1 MDTSTLS
8 SMDTDKVRE
17 NRLRRMAERRGLR
30 LEKSRRRDPMAADYG
45 TYQII
50 DNDTNG
56 IVSIGGG
63 PLTLS
68 QAEAQLCGWF
78 TFHRA
83 KSGEKVDAEA
93 GSIITVS
100 PGTVL
105 DIAATGQ
112 HFIAQE
118 DGSLRELSDEE
129 MADELPE
136 LLRGIEV
143 RGSLSPTL
151 AALLQSEQ
159 PE

>member
-63 PLTLS
+63 PSPRPRPSSAGGSPSTAPSPARRSTLRPGAS
-68 QAEAQLCGWF
+68 
-78 TFHRA
+78 
-83 KSGEKVDAEA
+83 
-93 GSIITVS
+93 S
-100 PGTVL
+100 P
-105 DIAATGQ
+105 
-112 HFIAQE
+112 
-118 DGSLRELSDEE
+118 
-129 MADELPE
+129 
-136 LLRGIEV
+136 
-143 RGSLSPTL
+143 
-151 AALLQSEQ
+151 
-159 PE
+159 